1 MANPL
6 TTVDR
11 HRQRNFT
18 ELSAFPTHFPD
29 GGMER
34 AIPRRVMSVANSS
47 EAFQRRP
54 PFLPPSVP
62 PSARRGLK
70 GQGSQLRRSRRRQE
84 RPFPPHKSR
93 ARAAGAA
100 QCAKFSPSL
109 APCLA
114 LPLARPLSISASPS
128 PSPSP
133 SSHKVW
139 QHSSARQLFCRRL
152 SGLRR
157 RQAVCNRCAADV
169 RGSGRKSRQGESE
182 KAARRRHGDNFQQV
196 GL

>member
-1 MANPL
+1 MSQIQARRFSGALPSSL
-6 TTVDR
+6 PPC
-11 HRQRNFT
+11 
-18 ELSAFPTHFPD
+18 L
-29 GGMER
+29 
-34 AIPRRVMSVANSS
+34 PRRVVASRGRAASS
-47 EAFQRRP
+47 AGRGDDKRDRFLRTKVGLEPRARR
-54 PFLPPSVP
+54 
-62 PSARRGLK
+62 SARNFLH
-70 GQGSQLRRSRRRQE
+70 RS
-84 RPFPPHKSR
+84 P
-93 ARAAGAA
+93 
-100 QCAKFSPSL
+100 
-109 APCLA
+109 
-114 LPLARPLSISASPS
+114 LPRSAARPLSISASPS

-169 RGSGRKSRQGESE
+169 RVRGSGRKSRQGESE